1 MIDRIRLQRAAIW
14 GLTAPLPKRQRVSA
28 RQRLRASLDNR
39 LTLAADVVVLSRAKS
54 GRTWLRA
61 ILSRLYQAHYGLAE
75 QQLLEYDNFHRQN
88 PAIPVVAMTHGH
100 GLDAVLRHPRHGAS
114 LRTKPVILIVRD
126 PRDVAVSEFF
136 QTTRRARDH
145 KRELYGV
152 GDAGSMFD
160 FVMQSPLGLPAI
172 CDYLNRWHRQLDGW
186 QHAMRLRY
194 EDMRAQPEITLDGLN
209 RFLGAGFSS
218 SEIADAIEFTSF
230 EALKQKERDNFY
242 NNERLKARDPEDP
255 DSFKVRR
262 GKVGGYRDYFAA
274 EQLAVID
281 RFVAERLDPA
291 LGYGSQ
297 QDPNPL
303 LRDSRSH

>member
-28 RQRLRASLDNR
+28 RQRLRDALDNR

-61 ILSRLYQAHYGLAE
+61 ILSRLYQSHYGLPE
-75 QQLLEYDNFHRQN
+75 HQLLEYDNFHRQN

-100 GLDAVLRHPRHGAS
+100 GLDHVLRHPQQGER
-114 LRTKPVILIVRD
+114 LRAKPVILIVRD
-126 PRDVAVSEFF
+126 PRDVAVSEYF
-136 QTTRRARDH
+136 QSTRRASDH

-152 GDAGSMFD
+152 GDGASMFD

-172 CDYLNRWHRQLDGW
+172 CDYLNRWHRQLDGLP
-186 QHAMRLRY
+186 HALRLRY
-194 EDMRAQPEITLDGLN
+194 EVLRAEPQATLAQLN
-209 RFLGAGFSS
+209 QFLGAGFSDAEI
-218 SEIADAIEFTSF
+218 SEAIEFTSF
-230 EALKQKERDNFY
+230 EALKQKERENFY
-242 NNERLKARDPEDP
+242 NNERLKARDPDDP

-262 GKVGGYRDYFAA
+262 GKVGGYRDYFNAD
-274 EQLAVID
+274 QLATID

-291 LGYGSQ
+291 LGY
-297 QDPNPL
+297 
-303 LRDSRSH
+303 RSSGDGA